1 MNTRHKSTSP
11 AATPNLRHPNFLTF
25 QHINVIHLS
34 RAAQRKK
41 TFLALNRID
50 GIHFELVEGVDS
62 NSLDFAQLKR
72 RNLIKSKTTFRTP
85 GCSLAH
91 RNLWLRSL
99 ETQTAL
105 IVCEDD
111 AVIRQDFRAQ
121 FSKCLNALPTGWD
134 FLLLGYNFDSFL
146 DVEIIPG
153 IESLSGRF
161 TDMALTSSRL
171 KNFQN
176 SVTPISVLPLR
187 NAFGTPA
194 YAVSP
199 SGAKFL
205 LEHVFPLRNVPV
217 PLPFE
222 KRAMVSYSMDAIMNR
237 FYRKM
242 KAFACL
248 PPLVVSPNKKDPNAR
263 IVRID

>member
-1 MNTRHKSTSP
+1 MNTAPISKKQAQS
-11 AATPNLRHPNFLTF
+11 
-25 QHINVIHLS
+25 INVIHLS
-34 RAAQRKK
+34 RAPRRKK
-41 TFLALNRID
+41 TFLALNIIK
-50 GIHFELVEGVDS
+50 GIRFDLVEGVDS

-111 AVIRQDFRAQ
+111 AVIRKDFREQ
-121 FSKCLNALPTGWD
+121 FSECMGVLPSDWD

-153 IESLSGRF
+153 IESFSGRF
-161 TDMALTSSRL
+161 TNKPLTPGRL

-194 YAVSP
+194 YAASP
-199 SGAKFL
+199 SGAKYL

-237 FYRKM
+237 FYRNM

-248 PPLVVSPNKKDPNAR
+248 PPLVVSPNRKDPNAR